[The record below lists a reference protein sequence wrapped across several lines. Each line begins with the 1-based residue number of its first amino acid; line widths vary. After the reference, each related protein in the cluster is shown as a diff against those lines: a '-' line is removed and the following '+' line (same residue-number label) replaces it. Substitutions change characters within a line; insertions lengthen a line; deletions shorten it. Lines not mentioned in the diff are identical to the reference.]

1 MDRIRN
7 TNFCKN
13 PMRVKR
19 SLSGINNILKNYYE
33 TNKILQKDI
42 RIIYEYMIDRG
53 INEVEI
59 YKILYN
65 MSITIYNKEEMIS
78 NDIKIL
84 LSYKKRTMEWF
95 KENIIQPRFNNI
107 NEVN

>member
-1 MDRIRN
+1 MKLN
-7 TNFCKN
+7 
-13 PMRVKR
+13 
-19 SLSGINNILKNYYE
+19 
-33 TNKILQKDI
+33 
-42 RIIYEYMIDRG
+42 
-53 INEVEI
+53 
-59 YKILYN
+59 YN

-84 LSYKKRTMEWF
+84 LSYKKRTFEWF